1 MDVCQAV
8 IGSGVQQGLCH
19 VGQVHEGCQ
28 VQRRALVVAANVHV
42 GAVGNRHRYCVGVA
56 QQDREPD
63 VTLLGGAYRPVFAA
77 RLNAA
82 FRYPIDGWNDRDQA
96 EGKR

>member
-8 IGSGVQQGLCH
+8 IGSDVQQGLCH
-19 VGQVHEGCQ
+19 VGQFHEGCQ